1 MKVGFVS
8 LGCSKNLIDTEIA
21 IGHFKD
27 NNYEIEN
34 DPNKADII
42 VINTCGFIASAKE
55 EAINTILEMAEYK
68 KKKCKYLIAM
78 GCLVQR
84 YYDELVKALPEVDLF
99 IKIDEYGK
107 MWQKIQD
114 LVENNKVEKSTTK
127 TVTKVSEIEQLPM
140 PKFDEFYDRVITTG
154 KNYAYLKIGEGCSN
168 MCTYC
173 AIPYIRG
180 KFISR
185 KMEEILDEAKMLAS
199 KGIKEV
205 IVIAQDTTKYGV
217 DIYGTQKLAEL
228 LQKISEI
235 DGIKWIRF
243 LYSYP
248 EGITDELIE
257 VVKNNE
263 KICKYFDIPIQHIS
277 NAVLKRMNRKT
288 NKEQIENLISKI
300 RKEIPNVV
308 LRTSLI
314 VGFPGETEGDFK
326 ELEQFVEKT
335 KFDKLGT
342 FMYSK
347 EEGTPAAKLP
357 DQIHGNTK
365 KSRYNKIMAIQQKVS
380 NENLKNK
387 IGQVVEVLIED
398 ISFDGKYLIGRTSQD
413 VPEEDGIIYVENNN
427 FENKVNTFVNVKII
441 EVRDYDLIGKII

>member
-1 MKVGFVS
+1 
-8 LGCSKNLIDTEIA
+8 
-21 IGHFKD
+21 
-27 NNYEIEN
+27 
-34 DPNKADII
+34 
-42 VINTCGFIASAKE
+42 
-55 EAINTILEMAEYK
+55 
-68 KKKCKYLIAM
+68 
-78 GCLVQR
+78 
-84 YYDELVKALPEVDLF
+84 
-99 IKIDEYGK
+99 

-205 IVIAQDTTKYGV
+205 IIIAQDTTKYGV
-217 DIYGTQKLAEL
+217 DIYGTPKLAEL

-314 VGFPGETEGDFK
+314 VGFPGETEKDFK

-380 NENLKNK
+380 NENLRNK

-427 FENKVNTFVNVKII
+427 FESKVNSFVNVKIT
-441 EVRDYDLIGKII
+441 EVRDYDFIGKII